1 MKAVFAIAAAL
12 LIALT
17 PVAYVYA
24 HCQVPCGIYDDD
36 ARFGSML
43 EDQTT
48 IAKAITSIRDL
59 SREVADQQDPTTI
72 NQLTRW
78 ITTKEDHA
86 TNLQE
91 TISVYFMA
99 QRIKPDDPEYVN
111 KLTAAHQTMIAA
123 MKCKQTADPAAAKD
137 LQSAIEKFRQAYSK

>member
-1 MKAVFAIAAAL
+1 MKSVLAIAAAF

-48 IAKAITSIRDL
+48 IAKAITSIREL
-59 SREVADQQDPTTI
+59 TREVGEQQDPTTI

-86 TNLQE
+86 TKLQD
-91 TISVYFMA
+91 TISAYFMA

-111 KLTAAHQTMIAA
+111 KLTAAHKTMIAA

>member
-1 MKAVFAIAAAL
+1 MKSVLVVVATL

-48 IAKAITSIRDL
+48 IAKAITNIREL
-59 SREVADQQDPTTI
+59 SR
-72 NQLTRW
+72 
-78 ITTKEDHA
+78 
-86 TNLQE
+86 
-91 TISVYFMA
+91 
-99 QRIKPDDPEYVN
+99 
-111 KLTAAHQTMIAA
+111 
-123 MKCKQTADPAAAKD
+123 
-137 LQSAIEKFRQAYSK
+137 